1 MIAGYF
7 RSINVFHTGVTM
19 NKRTSTYVNRA
30 VDKFRLDVVRAS
42 NNPRV
47 LSDPTRPTRSAILEN
62 QRMRNLPLRI
72 YTHTHTHTQYRL
84 CSRHRRSYPP
94 LHSPY
99 ALPFNAALLAG
110 DLHFIPFLREITEIH
125 IKYQAYVPKGGRNSS
140 PSSTNLNIYRHF
152 ISFFRI
158 SRYIQYKFIFTYISF
173 AFLAKI
179 TVTYTT
185 FLFSISLR
193 KQQIAEI
200 PGIYVW

>member
-1 MIAGYF
+1 MLFA
-7 RSINVFHTGVTM
+7 
-19 NKRTSTYVNRA
+19 
-30 VDKFRLDVVRAS
+30 
-42 NNPRV
+42 
-47 LSDPTRPTRSAILEN
+47 
-62 QRMRNLPLRI
+62 LRI
-72 YTHTHTHTQYRL
+72 TLESCPILPDLPVLLSWKISACATYHYVFTHTHTHTQYRL

-140 PSSTNLNIYRHF
+140 PSNTNLNIYRHF